1 MGPQQVGIV
10 DLGSNTARMVVYDHE
25 PGRWFRL
32 VDQIRE
38 PIRLGEGMARGAR
51 LTPAAIDRGVAALTL
66 FADYAAAA
74 ELDAFEVIGTSALRD
89 AANREELL
97 ERVEP
102 LGVRINIL
110 SGEEEARIGVLAAA
124 NGFELHDAWVMDLGG
139 GSAQISRMRE
149 RSYAAGRAYP
159 LGAVRLTETCFDSDP
174 PKPRQ
179 VAAVEAVAAE
189 HLGEVAAALRRDGD
203 PLVAMGGTIRNLARA
218 AQKRGSYPVNLL
230 HGYFLPRQ
238 ALEEVTDHL
247 LTLDA
252 RSRARAPGIHP
263 DRADVIAA
271 GALVYRWLLRESGR
285 DGLLISGDGL
295 REGAFFRHFLPAPH
309 LLPDVRRFAV
319 ENLFARYEQPR
330 CHTNH
335 VGELARRLFEGLAP
349 LHGLG
354 EAEARLLDAA
364 AVLHDV
370 GVAVRYYR
378 HHKHGDYLLS
388 VSPLPGFSHREQV
401 LLTLLVRYHHKGT
414 PSLGPYKEVLESGD
428 KRRLL
433 HLAACLRLAEYLERS
448 KAGRVRDLEV
458 EIDEARIRIT
468 LLATEEPW
476 VEIWEARKHGDL
488 FERAFGRE
496 LVLETELVEA
506 AAVGA

>member
-1 MGPQQVGIV
+1 MRQVGIV
-10 DLGSNTARMVVYDHE
+10 DLGSNTARMVVYAHE

-38 PIRLGEGMARGAR
+38 PIRLGEGLAREAR
-51 LTPAAIDRGVAALTL
+51 LSSGAVERGVAALKL

-97 ERVEP
+97 DRVKP
-102 LGVRINIL
+102 LGVDVHIL
-110 SGEEEARIGVLAAA
+110 TGEEEAGIGVLAAA
-124 NGFELHDAWVMDLGG
+124 NGFDFPDAWVMDLGG

-149 RSYAAGRAYP
+149 RSHAAGQAYP

-174 PKPRQ
+174 PKERQ
-179 VAAVEAVAAE
+179 VEALEAVVAE
-189 HLGEVAAALRRDGD
+189 HLGEVASELRRDGD

-218 AQKRGSYPVNLL
+218 AQKRSGYPVNLL
-230 HGYFLPRQ
+230 HGYFLPRR
-238 ALEEVTDHL
+238 ALEEVTGHL

-252 RSRARAPGIHP
+252 RGRARTPGIHP
-263 DRADVIAA
+263 DRADVIVA

-285 DGLLISGDGL
+285 DGLLISGDGV
-295 REGAFFRHFLPAPH
+295 REGAFFRHFLEAPH

-319 ENLFARYEQPR
+319 DNLLARYEQPWD
-330 CHTNH
+330 HTRH
-335 VGELARRLFEGLAP
+335 VGKLARRLFHGLEP

-370 GVAVRYYR
+370 GLAVRYYR

-388 VSPLPGFSHREQV
+388 ASPLSGFSHREQV
-401 LLTLLVRYHHKGT
+401 LLTLLVRYHHKGS
-414 PSLGPYKEVLESGD
+414 PGLGPFKEVMESGD
-428 KRRLL
+428 KQRLL
-433 HLAACLRLAEYLERS
+433 HLAACLRLAVYLERS
-448 KAGRVRDLEV
+448 KAGRVRDLVV
-458 EIDEARIRIT
+458 EIEKASIRVT

-488 FERAFGRE
+488 FERAFDRE
-496 LVLETELVEA
+496 LVLETELVETA
-506 AAVGA
+506 AARV